1 MIDEKVDIR
10 IAELGKLISFGFQ
23 CLGSPY
29 EFDSGVPVGIRATH
43 GSKYHLVRELETTKV
58 ATKFFKLETLQNFDT
73 DEKALIFIPESFFLI
88 ILRTRYKY
96 ILRLVPVYPS
106 TRFLG

>member
-1 MIDEKVDIR
+1 
-10 IAELGKLISFGFQ
+10 
-23 CLGSPY
+23 
-29 EFDSGVPVGIRATH
+29 
-43 GSKYHLVRELETTKV
+43 V

-88 ILRTRYKY
+88 IIRTRYKY
-96 ILRLVPVYPS
+96 ILGLVPVYTS

>member
-43 GSKYHLVRELETTKV
+43 GFQISFSKGARSGDE
-58 ATKFFKLETLQNFDT
+58 NFLSW
-73 DEKALIFIPESFFLI
+73 K
-88 ILRTRYKY
+88 RYK
-96 ILRLVPVYPS
+96 ILTRTQKLSYLYPRVS
-106 TRFLG
+106 F